1 MSASRNV
8 NIILNKLSVVI
19 ISNKVKGNVL
29 CTHSNVVSI
38 GNISDRLVPLTC
50 ARKIS
55 SKVDEVRNKKI
66 TLSAFQFQSAKNKSI
81 AEIF

>member
-38 GNISDRLVPLTC
+38 GNIADRLVPLTY

>member
-29 CTHSNVVSI
+29 CTLSNVVSI
-38 GNISDRLVPLTC
+38 GNIADRLLPLTC
-50 ARKIS
+50 AWKIS
-55 SKVDEVRNKKI
+55 CKVDEVRNKKI